1 MSAGIDEDEYLH
13 PAYMLNEATNMILTA
28 TFGEYRTVVPA
39 ATPEP
44 VRMMAR
50 KLAFAAYTS
59 HLYPNARSISF
70 IADCDDD
77 AAITMMIAAQWMSAA
92 GHVRCSF
99 GANVSVVEEQVHV
112 ADPFFHRD
120 GDGASDPR
128 RDPFAK
134 DFKPVC
140 LRYMRQ
146 HLADSA
152 KRLRSYGFKGGV
164 ASLAALAGDTWV
176 PVANSLMYE
185 RSV

>member
-13 PAYMLNEATNMILTA
+13 PAYILKQATSMILTA
-28 TFGEYRTVVPA
+28 AFGEYRTIVPA

-44 VRMMAR
+44 VRMIAR

-59 HLYPNARSISF
+59 HLYPDARSVSF

-77 AAITMMIAAQWMSAA
+77 AAIAMMLAAQWMSAA
-92 GHVRCSF
+92 GHVHCSF
-99 GANVSVVEEQVHV
+99 GANASVVKEQVHV

-120 GDGASDPR
+120 GDGVSEPR
-128 RDPFAK
+128 RDPFAR
-134 DFKPVC
+134 DFKPVW
-140 LRYMRQ
+140 LRHMRQ

-152 KRLRSYGFKGGV
+152 KRLRSYGFQGGV
-164 ASLAALAGDTWV
+164 AALAAVAGGVWV